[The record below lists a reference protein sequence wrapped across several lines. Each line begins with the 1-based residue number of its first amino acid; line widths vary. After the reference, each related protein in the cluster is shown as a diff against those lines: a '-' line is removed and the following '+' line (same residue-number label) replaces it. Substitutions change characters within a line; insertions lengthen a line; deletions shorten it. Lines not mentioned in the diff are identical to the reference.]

1 MLKCYFIAT
10 DTRVYKTEQ
19 SHSSWTNNACMIII
33 TTRASSNTAHHRIN
47 KPQHAKLI
55 KILYTYNHRHLLIL
69 ILTFRYE
76 TEFEEAYDLFE
87 VQRILN
93 NAFSY
98 DLVPAPAVIEKALQA
113 CRRVN
118 DYPTAVRTF
127 EALKHKVENKGQY
140 EAYLEELKDIRKEL
154 GIDLKEEL
162 YAEDK

>member
-1 MLKCYFIAT
+1 MFSAT
-10 DTRVYKTEQ
+10 VRSALRSRLSVQAPRTVLRSPVAISKPLTSQIRSY
-19 SHSSWTNNACMIII
+19 S
-33 TTRASSNTAHHRIN
+33 AHHEE
-47 KPQHAKLI
+47 
-55 KILYTYNHRHLLIL
+55 
-69 ILTFRYE
+69 TFEEFTARFE
-76 TEFEEAYDLFE
+76 KEFENAYDLFE

-93 NAFSY
+93 NCFAY

-127 EALKHKVENKGQY
+127 EALKYKVETPEQY

-162 YAEDK
+162 YGDEKI